1 MDESRARSVLN
12 RIGGPYAVTVRG
24 LLLIALPSILPNLVY
39 DPATSGGPVGLWALV
54 GLSGTAAGGAVYLLV
69 GALVL
74 PQRPRP
80 ARPWVALGVF
90 ACAGVTRGVVIAAMS
105 ASLGLVPTPQWGFRI
120 AGATVL
126 GMCWF
131 SLAAIIIDAW
141 SRNQAVLDELS
152 DREALAATQRANA
165 ESRLRQ
171 TRERINDTL
180 VTRLVELTS
189 LLTAV
194 AQRDSDPLT
203 ARRIAHEMHATVAEV
218 VRPLSHALALT
229 DSSPGPAA
237 AGRSQ
242 HLSER
247 ARRWFRSIA
256 VDALT
261 IDPYHPVITALVV
274 TPSAFPAAV
283 RAGGLLI
290 GIASVTA
297 LGLVVY
303 SVLAIARRVHATHL
317 RTPGRWSWVP
327 AVAVYL
333 VVGVASAGVSIAAGL
348 VISEGI
354 APAWLSGAQVLLVLT
369 PVAALGAA
377 VVSAEDR
384 RRTVVER
391 EREAAV
397 ATAEWTSH
405 RVQQEAWA
413 ANRLL
418 ARELHG
424 GVQSELTAAA
434 LRLEAWSRHPDPA
447 TMPDVL
453 AQVRHALDHVR
464 DLVDSGIVSPPLD
477 PRTAIESISA
487 VWASLAEVTSRL
499 DDAAVETLLRDEA
512 ATESVVEVVRESLSN
527 AVRHGRATRV
537 TIAITITRALSS
549 TTAIG
554 VDVADNGIG
563 VGGTARDGFGS
574 RLFDQVCLSWDRVS
588 QPGETRVT
596 ARIPAGGTPPA
607 EASATITA

>member
-1 MDESRARSVLN
+1 M
-12 RIGGPYAVTVRG
+12 
-24 LLLIALPSILPNLVY
+24 
-39 DPATSGGPVGLWALV
+39 
-54 GLSGTAAGGAVYLLV
+54 VYLLL
-69 GALVL
+69 GALLL
-74 PQRPRP
+74 PQRPRA
-80 ARPWVALGVF
+80 ARPWVALGVY
-90 ACAGVTRGVVIAAMS
+90 ACAGVTRGLVIAVLS
-105 ASLGLVPTPQWGFRI
+105 ASLGLVPAPEWGFRVV
-120 AGATVL
+120 GATVL

-152 DREALAATQRANA
+152 DREALAASQRANA

-180 VTRLVELTS
+180 VTRLVEMTS
-189 LLTAV
+189 LLTMV
-194 AQRDSDPLT
+194 AQRESDPLA
-203 ARRIAHEMHATVAEV
+203 ARRIAHEMHATVADV
-218 VRPLSHALALT
+218 VRPLSHALAAPEPVALQ
-229 DSSPGPAA
+229 SSR
-237 AGRSQ
+237 GRPR
-242 HLSER
+242 HISER
-247 ARRWFRSIA
+247 ARRWLRSIT

-274 TPSAFPAAV
+274 TPSAIPAAV
-283 RAGGLLI
+283 RAGGLVAGLLSA
-290 GIASVTA
+290 GA

-303 SVLAIARRVHATHL
+303 SVLAVARRWHATHP
-317 RTPGRWSWVP
+317 RTPGRWSWIP

-333 VVGVASAGVSIAAGL
+333 IVGVSSALVSIVAALAVQDWIG
-348 VISEGI
+348 
-354 APAWLSGAQVLLVLT
+354 PAWISGAQVLLILT

-377 VVSAEDR
+377 LVSAEDR
-384 RRTVVER
+384 RRTVGER

-434 LRLEAWSRHPDPA
+434 LRLEAWSQRPDP
-447 TMPDVL
+447 TTISDLL

-464 DLVDSGIVSPPLD
+464 DLVDAGIASPPLD
-477 PRTAIESISA
+477 PRTAIDSISA
-487 VWASLAEVTSRL
+487 VWASLAEVTSRI
-499 DDAAVETLLRDEA
+499 DDGAVDALLRDEA

-537 TIAITITRALSS
+537 TILITTSPAPGRTL
-549 TTAIG
+549 AIG
-554 VDVADNGIG
+554 VFVADNGVG
-563 VGGTARDGFGS
+563 VRTTARDGFGS

-588 QPGETRVT
+588 QPGETRVS
-596 ARIPAGGTPPA
+596 ARIPASVNPPVEPSGTI
-607 EASATITA
+607 SA

>member
-54 GLSGTAAGGAVYLLV
+54 GLCGTAGGGVVYLLL
-69 GALVL
+69 GAIVL
-74 PQRPRP
+74 PQRHRP

-90 ACAGVTRGVVIAAMS
+90 ACAGVTRGVIITAMS
-105 ASLGLVPTPQWGFRI
+105 ASLGLVPAPQWGFRI

-126 GMCWF
+126 AMCWF

-152 DREALAATQRANA
+152 DREALAASQRANA

-194 AQRDSDPLT
+194 AQRESDPLT
-203 ARRIAHEMHATVAEV
+203 ARRIASAMHATVADV
-218 VRPLSHALALT
+218 VRPLSHALAAPELGAGP
-229 DSSPGPAA
+229 PGT
-237 AGRSQ
+237 GRPR
-242 HLSER
+242 HLSDR

-261 IDPYHPVITALVV
+261 TDPYHPVITALVV

-290 GIASVTA
+290 GLVSVTA

-303 SVLAIARRVHATHL
+303 TILAVARRMHAAHP

-348 VISEGI
+348 AVAEGI

-384 RRTVVER
+384 RRTVAER

-434 LRLEAWSRHPDPA
+434 LRLDAWSRRPDPA

-453 AQVRHALDHVR
+453 AQVRRALDHVR

-499 DDAAVETLLRDEA
+499 DDAAIETLLRDEA

-537 TIAITITRALSS
+537 TIAITIKRAHSS
-549 TTAIG
+549 TTTIG
-554 VDVADNGIG
+554 VVVDDNGIG
-563 VGGTARDGFGS
+563 VGAMARDGFGS
-574 RLFDQVCLSWDRVS
+574 RLFDQVCLSWERAS
-588 QPGETRVT
+588 QPGETRVS
-596 ARIPAGGTPPA
+596 AWIPTTGHPPLA
-607 EASATITA
+607 ASAMIIA